1 MLGLLR
7 KDLYLTA
14 ATARAYLIIC
24 LLFVVLMAVGVYDVT
39 FLTTFLTLM
48 CIMLPMN
55 AFAYDEQAKW
65 DKFSAALPTGRE
77 GAAKARYLFAGLV
90 CLAAAVAAAALTLGA
105 WLLGPREESLGA
117 ALLVGVLPSAF
128 GCPLNAVLLPLSYRF
143 GSQKGRIYLV
153 LAIGGIMGAIFGV
166 LGALSQA
173 GAVPDLPDLLWALLP
188 LCLLTLLPSCRLS
201 MAILR
206 KKEF

>member
-77 GAAKARYLFAGLV
+77 GAAK
-90 CLAAAVAAAALTLGA
+90 
-105 WLLGPREESLGA
+105 
-117 ALLVGVLPSAF
+117 
-128 GCPLNAVLLPLSYRF
+128 
-143 GSQKGRIYLV
+143 GS
-153 LAIGGIMGAIFGV
+153 
-166 LGALSQA
+166 
-173 GAVPDLPDLLWALLP
+173 P
-188 LCLLTLLPSCRLS
+188 
-201 MAILR
+201 
-206 KKEF
+206 